1 MVCDFVGRTFAE
13 WRIGANRVFL
23 PGHYCPVRAE
33 EGLWKHP
40 QKSCETFPSLL
51 FSRPVG
57 DQLGFEEDFN
67 NRWFFEITV
76 FILRRGHDGPL
87 HAAVDL
93 VLKVLE
99 YADVS
104 F

>member
-1 MVCDFVGRTFAE
+1 MEDRSQQGFPARALLSSEGSGRALETTAE
-13 WRIGANRVFL
+13 
-23 PGHYCPVRAE
+23 
-33 EGLWKHP
+33 K

>member
-1 MVCDFVGRTFAE
+1 MEDRSQQGFPARALLSSEGSGRVLETSAE
-13 WRIGANRVFL
+13 
-23 PGHYCPVRAE
+23 
-33 EGLWKHP
+33 K

-51 FSRPVG
+51 FGRPVG

-67 NRWFFEITV
+67 NRWFFQITV
-76 FILRRGHDGPL
+76 FILRRGRDGPL
-87 HAAVDL
+87 HAAVD
-93 VLKVLE
+93 LKVLE